1 MLKAGVR
8 KFTETRTN
16 LHSQTFPLYNLL
28 TKLAELLCMTSVVLV
43 VLHLRAYT
51 LIARIGS
58 NVGGIARLETCRD

>member
-1 MLKAGVR
+1 MYV
-8 KFTETRTN
+8 
-16 LHSQTFPLYNLL
+16 Y
-28 TKLAELLCMTSVVLV
+28 MTSVVLV